1 MKTLKPITEY
11 TIGFTVW
18 MVAYVAALFFAGYY
32 FRGMTPLGA
41 PQAPL
46 LYAIALLPSIPIG
59 GTILVFL
66 RFMDRSDEYM
76 RSLMTR
82 RFIVATGI
90 TLFISTAW
98 GFVRNYTET
107 PGSGLDY
114 SYMIFWLSFAV
125 SCTFVRDSKVRAA

>member
-1 MKTLKPITEY
+1 M
-11 TIGFTVW
+11 
-18 MVAYVAALFFAGYY
+18 
-32 FRGMTPLGA
+32 R
-41 PQAPL
+41 Q
-46 LYAIALLPSIPIG
+46 ALLPSIPIG